1 VKTDVRVRLDYMQDG
16 GKPVLRWSGSESVR
30 TQTVC
35 LCDVLDF
42 HFYMSD
48 RKEKLKYGKEA
59 TLPSVHYMAK
69 GKRIPGFEG
78 LAPRL
83 QNNLSRRIRILNEN
97 HTTKIY
103 SRSPSQIVKGR
114 GVRIRVD

>member
-1 VKTDVRVRLDYMQDG
+1 MKTDVRVRLDYMHDV
-16 GKPVLRWSGSESVR
+16 GKPVLRWSGSESVC
-30 TQTVC
+30 TQKVC

-69 GKRIPGFEG
+69 GKRIPGFEVLG
-78 LAPRL
+78 RL
-83 QNNLSRRIRILNEN
+83 PPDYKTI
-97 HTTKIY
+97 
-103 SRSPSQIVKGR
+103 SQEESKLKFPNT
-114 GVRIRVD
+114 

>member
-1 VKTDVRVRLDYMQDG
+1 MERVLRSSTFRILSRSPAGVKTDVRVRLDYMHDV
-16 GKPVLRWSGSESVR
+16 GKPVLRWSGSESVC
-30 TQTVC
+30 TQKVC

-69 GKRIPGFEG
+69 GKRIPGFEVLG
-78 LAPRL
+78 RL
-83 QNNLSRRIRILNEN
+83 PPI
-97 HTTKIY
+97 TKQ
-103 SRSPSQIVKGR
+103 SLKKNPN
-114 GVRIRVD
+114 